1 MYEIVRDP
9 GVIGMFGK
17 LLLQDRGGPGVSRVG
32 LVRLRLRA
40 RNIKRAEYL
49 SFVIVRIAGRQRFVS
64 P

>member
-17 LLLQDRGGPGVSRVG
+17 LLLQDRGSLGVSRVG
-32 LVRLRLRA
+32 LIGLRLRG
-40 RNIKRAEYL
+40 RNIEGAEYL
-49 SFVIVRIAGRQRFVS
+49 SFIVVRVAGSQRFVS

>member
-17 LLLQDRGGPGVSRVG
+17 LLLQDRGSPGVSRVG
-32 LVRLRLRA
+32 LIGLRLRA
-40 RNIKRAEYL
+40 RNIERVEYL
-49 SFVIVRIAGRQRFVS
+49 SFVIIRIAGRQRFVG